1 MQKSRLLLVLTLLI
15 SFLTPTVFAV
25 DHDVQSTNNSTAIQ
39 LVDINT
45 ADIKTL
51 AKLKGIGEVRA
62 KAIVTYRTM
71 HGKFT
76 SLEQLK
82 KVKGIG
88 EKVLTENKAFLTI

>member
-1 MQKSRLLLVLTLLI
+1 MQKSRLLLVLTLLV

-25 DHDVQSTNNSTAIQ
+25 DHDVQPTNNSTAIQ